1 MATTGLQFAT
11 PLMTA
16 SSQDANK
23 DIIWTMAPTLDLS
36 ATTTTCSPVTPGNTT
51 TTGMR
56 TTTGTTITTMTTTTT
71 TITTTTGTSTRSAT
85 SSSAHGLT
93 AGRTNCKVT
102 SNAGKSFATPHAVT
116 RSASCGTGTLIPS
129 SGTLRT
135 ALNTKSLV
143 LLSVWTVLMKLSLTS
158 RNHSLT
164 Q

>member
-1 MATTGLQFAT
+1 MGI
-11 PLMTA
+11 A
-16 SSQDANK
+16 SSQDANMVT
-23 DIIWTMAPTLDLS
+23 IWKMAPGPDPS
-36 ATTTTCSPVTPGNTT
+36 ATTMTHSPVTPGTTT

-56 TTTGTTITTMTTTTT
+56 TTTGTTTTTTTTT
-71 TITTTTGTSTRSAT
+71 TITTMTTTTGTSTRSAT
-85 SSSAHGLT
+85 SSNAHGLT
-93 AGRTNCKVT
+93 AGRTNCSVN

-143 LLSVWTVLMKLSLTS
+143 PLSVWTVLMKLSLTS
-158 RNHSLT
+158 RTPSLT